1 MGWLV
6 FKQDQK
12 IIGRVNVYDLDQD
25 RTVMWQHKYLLPLQ
39 LLLGYILPISIA
51 HYCWNDIRGGLIY
64 ASILRIFLAHQATF
78 FVNSFAHYIGDKPF
92 DDRHTP
98 CDSLI
103 TALFTF
109 GEGYH
114 NFHHTFPNDFRN
126 AIEWWQYDPCKWLI
140 AGWKSAGLAWDLK
153 SFQYGEIEKRRVQ
166 QARKML
172 DKRAGVL
179 DWGVPIETLPV
190 IEWSEFLRLAKE
202 EGRPLV
208 LIAGVVHDVEKFQ
221 DEHPGGK
228 FFVKS
233 AVGKDATAMFNGG
246 VYSHSLT
253 ATNLLATMRV
263 AVINGGGEV
272 EVLKE

>member
-1 MGWLV
+1 MV
-6 FKQDQK
+6 
-12 IIGRVNVYDLDQD
+12 
-25 RTVMWQHKYLLPLQ
+25 
-39 LLLGYILPISIA
+39 
-51 HYCWNDIRGGLIY
+51 
-64 ASILRIFLAHQATF
+64 
-78 FVNSFAHYIGDKPF
+78 
-92 DDRHTP
+92 
-98 CDSLI
+98 
-103 TALFTF
+103 
-109 GEGYH
+109 
-114 NFHHTFPNDFRN
+114 
-126 AIEWWQYDPCKWLI
+126 
-140 AGWKSAGLAWDLK
+140 
-153 SFQYGEIEKRRVQ
+153 
-166 QARKML
+166 

-179 DWGVPIETLPV
+179 DWGVPIETLLV

-221 DEHPGGK
+221 DEHPGGR

-272 EVLKE
+272 EALKE

>member
-1 MGWLV
+1 MELSKNIPTE
-6 FKQDQK
+6 KQLLESTITNILYWPKRIDW
-12 IIGRVNVYDLDQD
+12 VNV
-25 RTVMWQHKYLLPLQ
+25 
-39 LLLGYILPISIA
+39 
-51 HYCWNDIRGGLIY
+51 
-64 ASILRIFLAHQATF
+64 IFLIVLPAWAAYGTKL
-78 FVNSFAHYIGDKPF
+78 S
-92 DDRHTP
+92 
-98 CDSLI
+98 
-103 TALFTF
+103 LFTF

-208 LIAGVVHDVEKFQ
+208 LIAGVVHDVEKFR
-221 DEHPGGK
+221 EGGT

-253 ATNLLATMRV
+253 ATNLLARMRV